1 MATRGKGLSFD
12 LDVFECSNFN
22 MALFSKLSLFIRDSM
37 SAPIVSF
44 KKLNENFYLFFFD
57 NRIFKNTVAKIK
69 KIWTMKNPLV
79 TSFSVCYCGSLVNSS
94 AKVFL
99 KFFQNL
105 FVGINN
111 ARSGDMKIKVSSIVR
126 GWMKFKDIK
135 RSFSINK
142 SSKVSKI
149 FFLSHKVSSLSNNVK
164 RIIPDLKCLAATKQA
179 KGRSRNRV
187 MRCSELMGNHERTA
201 EKIVPLR
208 FVINVNIN
216 NETKSN
222 KSNRLTYVI
231 ITKQVTLINEDPV
244 LNAAAARLGQSMRET
259 EDQLVRDMLLA
270 GASPINCTGGA
281 NGDNPTEVS
290 RSDVDGVV
298 ATLQGNNGEF
308 ISEMIGGEDKF
319 GTSPIRDAYFAMG
332 STSLIGQL
340 ENVQGFIAKAQ
351 YPEQKNTL
359 PSEWGTIGN
368 TRWFLSSRAS
378 VTPTS
383 SLLGADIYNSFIAAQ
398 EAYTTVELNGAT
410 ASFIYHPPGWGDD
423 PSELRQTCAYRFVYA
438 SCITQN
444 SWLVNLRSTLA

>member
-1 MATRGKGLSFD
+1 MATTTTTLPPPVQQKF
-12 LDVFECSNFN
+12 
-22 MALFSKLSLFIRDSM
+22 
-37 SAPIVSF
+37 
-44 KKLNENFYLFFFD
+44 
-57 NRIFKNTVAKIK
+57 
-69 KIWTMKNPLV
+69 
-79 TSFSVCYCGSLVNSS
+79 S
-94 AKVFL
+94 AKL
-99 KFFQNL
+99 LSTPQ
-105 FVGINN
+105 
-111 ARSGDMKIKVSSIVR
+111 ARLVHRLAAVPRVMEENSGDILRMRRFTRLETAPVPVNPAMMNPPSQLLTATDV
-126 GWMKFKDIK
+126 D
-135 RSFSINK
+135 
-142 SSKVSKI
+142 
-149 FFLSHKVSSLSNNVK
+149 VK
-164 RIIPDLKCLAATKQA
+164 LDWY
-179 KGRSRNRV
+179 S
-187 MRCSELMGNHERTA
+187 
-201 EKIVPLR
+201 
-208 FVINVNIN
+208 
-216 NETKSN
+216 
-222 KSNRLTYVI
+222 TYVI

-281 NGDNPTEVS
+281 NGDNPTEIA

-444 SWLVNLRSTLA
+444 SWLMNFRSTLA